1 MNTLDIVLI
10 NVICYLGGILSGLG
24 VCFKYKKHL
33 LLRTSSKEQLSE
45 NEFKLFSWCA
55 GKELN
60 LWNYEASKGEL
71 SFSLKYFREWVK
83 FYSNIFYCGN
93 YLAEIT
99 FKFGFTNS

>member
-45 NEFKLFSWCA
+45 IVNSITNEIASHTNPGPPVFTGTPIMESEPPLLASA
-55 GKELN
+55 PPKETLH
-60 LWNYEASKGEL
+60 
-71 SFSLKYFREWVK
+71 
-83 FYSNIFYCGN
+83 
-93 YLAEIT
+93 EIVIRT
-99 FKFGFTNS
+99 

>member
-45 NEFKLFSWCA
+45 IVTSITN
-55 GKELN
+55 
-60 LWNYEASKGEL
+60 
-71 SFSLKYFREWVK
+71 
-83 FYSNIFYCGN
+83 
-93 YLAEIT
+93 EIT
-99 FKFGFTNS
+99 NSTNPGPPIFTGTHGMESDPPLLASAHNIASAPPKEALREIVIRT